1 MNAELRER
9 ASELAREHELDMN
22 RYTAK
27 AIRDLLAEVERLEEE
42 LKEQKRAAWN
52 HEGVS
57 RDYILAMQKVKSRDE
72 QIDALTRQRDMLA
85 KEMVRISKVFNCRA
99 CDDGDCCL
107 HATKIAR
114 QALVAAGMERPE
126 KRAD

>member
-52 HEGVS
+52 HEGTS
-57 RDYILAMQKVKSRDE
+57 RDYLLAMDKIKKRDE
-72 QIDALTRQRDMLA
+72 QIDALTRQRDILA
-85 KEMVRISKVFNCRA
+85 AGLLRIKQMCQPNT
-99 CDDGDCCL
+99 L
-107 HATKIAR
+107 YHE
-114 QALVAAGMERPE
+114 VAIKTLADAGMEI
-126 KRAD
+126 K

>member
-22 RYTAK
+22 RDTAK

-57 RDYILAMQKVKSRDE
+57 KDYTLAIQKVKSQGE
-72 QIDALTRQRDMLA
+72 QIDELTRQRDVLA
-85 KEMVRISKVFNCRA
+85 EGLINP
-99 CDDGDCCL
+99 
-107 HATKIAR
+107 HTI
-114 QALVAAGMERPE
+114 QQN
-126 KRAD
+126 KRD